1 MTRKIF
7 FVVVAPHYFHPLAK
21 AQVNVVRILE
31 EWEEYIDKSENLTKL
46 SLHLQSRRHS
56 IALQG
61 RIASHARHDGTQ
73 QCYQL
78 VRFRALPA

>member
-31 EWEEYIDKSENLTKL
+31 EWEEYKDKSENLTKL
-46 SLHLQSRRHS
+46 SLCLGKDEVAFDSAVTTRPTRVAGS
-56 IALQG
+56 E
-61 RIASHARHDGTQ
+61 
-73 QCYQL
+73 
-78 VRFRALPA
+78 